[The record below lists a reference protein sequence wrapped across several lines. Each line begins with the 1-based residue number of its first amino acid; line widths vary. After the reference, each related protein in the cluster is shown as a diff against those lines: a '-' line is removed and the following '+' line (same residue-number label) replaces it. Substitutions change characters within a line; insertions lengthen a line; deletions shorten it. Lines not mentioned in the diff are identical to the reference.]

1 MKPRIFSGKK
11 ITLCILKGGMPFK
24 THKVIIKKMCVPNLK
39 FSDPLPE
46 TLLFFI
52 WPYQSKYA
60 CVFSGGCMISPGT
73 EKSLL
78 VSAKLIGVDKEE
90 LREALVS
97 RVMQATRGGVK
108 GTAIK

>member
-1 MKPRIFSGKK
+1 
-11 ITLCILKGGMPFK
+11 
-24 THKVIIKKMCVPNLK
+24 
-39 FSDPLPE
+39 
-46 TLLFFI
+46 
-52 WPYQSKYA
+52 
-60 CVFSGGCMISPGT
+60 MISAGT

-78 VSAKLIGVDKEE
+78 IAAKLIGVDKEE

>member
-1 MKPRIFSGKK
+1 MVEPQCSTISNFSGVRIFRNFTVT
-11 ITLCILKGGMPFK
+11 I
-24 THKVIIKKMCVPNLK
+24 
-39 FSDPLPE
+39 
-46 TLLFFI
+46 
-52 WPYQSKYA
+52 
-60 CVFSGGCMISPGT
+60 SGGCMISPAT

-78 VSAKLIGVDKEE
+78 ISAKLIGVDKEE

>member
-1 MKPRIFSGKK
+1 
-11 ITLCILKGGMPFK
+11 
-24 THKVIIKKMCVPNLK
+24 MCLPYLK
-39 FSDPLPE
+39 FSDGN
-46 TLLFFI
+46 TLIFYLALSVQI
-52 WPYQSKYA
+52 C
-60 CVFSGGCMISPGT
+60 CVLSGGCMISPGT